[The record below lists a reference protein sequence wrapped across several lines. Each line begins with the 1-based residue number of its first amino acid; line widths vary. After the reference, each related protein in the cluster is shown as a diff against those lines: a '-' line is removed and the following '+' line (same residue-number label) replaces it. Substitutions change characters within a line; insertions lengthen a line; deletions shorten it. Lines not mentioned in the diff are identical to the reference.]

1 MSWWDVLKEV
11 ASYAVAGRKWWLLV
25 LVSILVGV
33 GWLAAFAESSL
44 VAPFL
49 YPLF

>member
-1 MSWWDVLKEV
+1 MSWWDVIKELW
-11 ASYAVAGRKWWLLV
+11 SYTLEARKWWLLV
-25 LVSILVGV
+25 LVAILVGT
-33 GWLAAFAESSL
+33 GWLLAFAESSL